1 MSALRGWH
9 TSRGSS
15 SIGAPGLFVIALGAF
30 VLLSGLS
37 TPAPETLDMI
47 SGAGTSIPAV
57 AAVVPQWLGG
67 LGMVAVALL
76 GLGARKR
83 VHRLIQY
90 AAAFAGV

>member
-1 MSALRGWH
+1 MSALKGWH

-15 SIGAPGLFVIALGAF
+15 SIGVSGLFIIALGAF

-37 TPAPETLDMI
+37 APAPETLDMI
-47 SGAGTSIPAV
+47 TGADTSIPVV
-57 AAVVPQWLGG
+57 AGMVPQWLAG

-90 AAAFAGV
+90 AATSARV